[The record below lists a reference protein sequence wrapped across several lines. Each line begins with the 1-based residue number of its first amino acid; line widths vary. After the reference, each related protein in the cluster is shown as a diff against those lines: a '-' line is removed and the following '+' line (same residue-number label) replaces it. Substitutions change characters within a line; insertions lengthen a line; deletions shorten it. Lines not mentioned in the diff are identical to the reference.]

1 MAKPNSTE
9 VFEAISHP
17 LRMKILKVLAKSPM
31 GFSELKKT
39 LRIES
44 SGELSFHLNKMRSLL
59 DKDSEGRYA
68 LNKTGYTAL
77 ETVRSLEKCGWYTR
91 AFYFNLVVF
100 TLSNIWAYLSFS
112 FSTNFLIVLAL
123 SSLWI
128 VFLLLLDNS
137 SQKSL
142 FKVWSGEG
150 KKSASS
156 KSSGGTVLE
165 AFHIV

>member
-1 MAKPNSTE
+1 MATPNSTE
-9 VFEAISHP
+9 VFEAVSHP
-17 LRMKILKVLAKSPM
+17 LRIKILKVLAKSPM

-44 SGELSFHLNKMRSLL
+44 SGELSFHLNKMKSLL
-59 DKDSEGRYA
+59 DKDWEGRYA

-77 ETVRSLEKCGWYTR
+77 ETVRNLEKCGWYTR

-128 VFLLLLDNS
+128 VFYSYWTIVRRKAFLRY
-137 SQKSL
+137 
-142 FKVWSGEG
+142 GAG
-150 KKSASS
+150 KERNQLQANRQ
-156 KSSGGTVLE
+156 E
-165 AFHIV
+165 EQF